1 MFSDDLLDIH
11 TRKSDVCDY
20 QIERKVFTMQIKYNV
35 TGDRRKALVAVMR
48 DVLQDTTRYLGA
60 PSFAFQV
67 GGYTVDKNGTVTC
80 PDGTDET
87 QIEMLIRELAHD
99 GFIGER
105 VGEAA
110 KPAEPTTV
118 ESDQLKKETPRT
130 VDPDRLAVEL
140 PKDGISP
147 TAMENLR
154 RLVAS
159 KATLLKK
166 ALGTESLPITEHTDR
181 IEFGWFRPT
190 DDQVEITAY
199 YQLVQ
204 GLCELART
212 QKRVLAAE
220 RPVESDRFALRC
232 MLLRIGFIGDAFK
245 DSRRVLLRN
254 LTGSSSYAKQ
264 KAGDDA

>member
-1 MFSDDLLDIH
+1 
-11 TRKSDVCDY
+11 
-20 QIERKVFTMQIKYNV
+20 MQIKYNV

-67 GGYTVDKNGTVTC
+67 GAYTVDKNGTVTC
-80 PDGTDET
+80 PDGTDEG

-105 VGEAA
+105 VGNAA
-110 KPAEPTTV
+110 KPAEPKAV
-118 ESDQLKKETPRT
+118 EPGKLKKETPRT
-130 VDPDRLAVEL
+130 VDPDHLAVEL
-140 PKDGISP
+140 PKDGMTP

-159 KATLLKK
+159 KETLLKK
-166 ALGTESLPITEHTDR
+166 ALCIDSLPITEHSDR

-190 DDQVEITAY
+190 DDQAEIAAY

-212 QKRVLAAE
+212 QKRVSATE
-220 RPVESDRFALRC
+220 QEVENEKYAFRC
-232 MLLRIGFIGDAFK
+232 FLLRLGFIGAEYKEARKILLKNLSGNAAF
-245 DSRRVLLRN
+245 RTVRE
-254 LTGSSSYAKQ
+254 
-264 KAGDDA
+264 AGDEE

>member
-1 MFSDDLLDIH
+1 
-11 TRKSDVCDY
+11 
-20 QIERKVFTMQIKYNV
+20 MQIKYNV

-67 GGYTVDKNGTVTC
+67 GAYTVDKNGTVIC
-80 PDGTDET
+80 PDGTDEA

-110 KPAEPTTV
+110 KPAEPKAV
-118 ESDQLKKETPRT
+118 EPDQREEETPHT

-140 PKDGISP
+140 PKDGMTP

-159 KATLLKK
+159 KAMLLKK
-166 ALGTESLPITEHTDR
+166 ALGTDSLPISEHPDR

-190 DDQVEITAY
+190 DDQTEIAAY

-212 QKRVLAAE
+212 QKRVSATE
-220 RPVESDRFALRC
+220 QEVENEKYTFRC
-232 MLLRIGFIGDAFK
+232 FLLRLGFIGSEYKEARKILLKNLSGNAAF
-245 DSRRVLLRN
+245 RN
-254 LTGSSSYAKQ
+254 ARE
-264 KAGDDA
+264 AGDEE

>member
-1 MFSDDLLDIH
+1 
-11 TRKSDVCDY
+11 
-20 QIERKVFTMQIKYNV
+20 MQIKYNV
-35 TGDRRKALVAVMR
+35 TGDRRKAMVAVMR

-67 GGYTVDKNGTVTC
+67 GAYTVDKNGTVNC

-110 KPAEPTTV
+110 KPAEPKAI
-118 ESDQLKKETPRT
+118 EPDQQKEETPHAAE
-130 VDPDRLAVEL
+130 PDRLAIEL
-140 PKDGISP
+140 PKDGMTP
-147 TAMENLR
+147 TAKENLL

-159 KATLLKK
+159 KETLLKK
-166 ALGTESLPITEHTDR
+166 ALGTDSLSLIEHSDR

-190 DDQVEITAY
+190 DDQVEIVAY

-212 QKRVLAAE
+212 QKRVSATE
-220 RPVESDRFALRC
+220 QEVENEKYSFRC
-232 MLLRIGFIGDAFK
+232 FLLRLGFIGSEYKEARKMLLKNLSGNAAF
-245 DSRRVLLRN
+245 RTARE
-254 LTGSSSYAKQ
+254 
-264 KAGDDA
+264 AGDEE

>member
-1 MFSDDLLDIH
+1 
-11 TRKSDVCDY
+11 
-20 QIERKVFTMQIKYNV
+20 MQIKYNV

-48 DVLQDTTRYLGA
+48 DVLQDATRYLGA

-67 GGYTVDKNGTVTC
+67 GTYTVDKNGMVTC
-80 PDGTDET
+80 QEGTDEA

-110 KPAEPTTV
+110 KPAEPKTV
-118 ESDQLKKETPRT
+118 EPNQLESETPR
-130 VDPDRLAVEL
+130 VADPDRLAIEL
-140 PKDGISP
+140 PKDGMTP
-147 TAMENLR
+147 NAMENLR

-166 ALGTESLPITEHTDR
+166 VLGTDGLPITEHPDR
-181 IEFGWFRPT
+181 IEFGWFYPT
-190 DDQVEITAY
+190 DDQAEIAAY

-212 QKRVLAAE
+212 QKRVSATE
-220 RPVESDRFALRC
+220 QEVENEKYAFRC
-232 MLLRIGFIGDAFK
+232 FLLRLGFIGSEYKEARKILLKNLSGNAAFR
-245 DSRRVLLRN
+245 DMRESEGFVE
-254 LTGSSSYAKQ
+254 Q
-264 KAGDDA
+264 